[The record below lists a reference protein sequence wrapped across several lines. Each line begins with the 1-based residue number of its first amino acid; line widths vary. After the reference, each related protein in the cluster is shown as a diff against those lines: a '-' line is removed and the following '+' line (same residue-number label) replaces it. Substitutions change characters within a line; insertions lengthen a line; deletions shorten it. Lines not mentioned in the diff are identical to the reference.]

1 MSAIM
6 NCPACH
12 HAIHTSELAFCAACG
27 APLAMKSGQ
36 LSEPRLNALE
46 MWTGWDGL
54 MVSQEAAM
62 SYWFMARRDYAH
74 LRKLIEAWN
83 ASDDP
88 VRRLLAAKL
97 DRALV
102 SDPDQF
108 PHDAVSL
115 GARLAFRFRGDV
127 HQRVLVDPVLK
138 AHLPGALSVA
148 SPLGALL
155 LGMLEGG
162 SLRAQDPD
170 GASFSVLVEK
180 VEQPESL
187 RALTVNEA
195 ARRKLA
201 S

>member
-1 MSAIM
+1 MSAVT

-12 HAIHTSELAFCAACG
+12 HTIPASELAFCAACG
-27 APLAMKSGQ
+27 APLAMKSRQPG
-36 LSEPRLNALE
+36 EPRLNALE
-46 MWTGWDGL
+46 MWAGWDGL
-54 MVSQEAAM
+54 VVSQEAAM

-74 LRKLIEAWN
+74 LRKLVDAWN
-83 ASDDP
+83 GPDDP

-108 PHDAVSL
+108 PQDAVSI
-115 GARLAFRFRGDV
+115 GTRLEFRLRGDV
-127 HQRVLVDPVLK
+127 HQRVLVDPART
-138 AHLPGALSVA
+138 AHVPDALPVA

-155 LGMLEGG
+155 LGMLEGR
-162 SLRAQDPD
+162 SLRAADPD
-170 GASFSVLVEK
+170 GASFSLLVEK

-187 RALTVNEA
+187 RAPTVKEPA
-195 ARRKLA
+195 QRKLA